1 MLFNFFKLNIYKSH
15 TLCGSLYGFLVSSA
29 ILFYVRILFD
39 EFAGVDNDETIK
51 MSRSGG
57 ADPDGNQPGD
67 LYVTIKVK
75 LTLA

>member
-1 MLFNFFKLNIYKSH
+1 MLVSFFKLNVYKSQ
-15 TLCGSLYGFLVSSA
+15 TLCGSLYGFLVSGA
-29 ILFYVRILFD
+29 ILFYVQILFD

-75 LTLA
+75 LVL